1 MPKFRVICYT
11 SRDFVIEAENESEA
25 VHKAIAECDF
35 YPDYSECYEEEEDE
49 DEED

>member
-11 SRDFVIEAENESEA
+11 SDEFEVDAENECEA
-25 VHKAIAECDF
+25 VRKAIAECNF
-35 YPDYSECYEEEEDE
+35 YPDYTECYEEEEDE